1 MRPAYRHN
9 RHARKSRNKTDY
21 KGGVLSVFGGLPK
34 GGTTFDG
41 VGDHRMVMASAVFA
55 SALEPA
61 CVIKGAEHVSKSYPD
76 FLPISGGSEVKQMSV
91 FNGKRIKAE
100 IYGASRGE
108 KIGVKI
114 SGLDGFSFDENKL
127 KDFLKRR
134 SPSDKVYST
143 ARKERD
149 IPVFPAK
156 SQVKSQVKSRAE
168 LRVKLRTK
176 LRAALPK
183 EK

>member
-1 MRPAYRHN
+1 
-9 RHARKSRNKTDY
+9 
-21 KGGVLSVFGGLPK
+21 
-34 GGTTFDG
+34 
-41 VGDHRMVMASAVFA
+41 
-55 SALEPA
+55 
-61 CVIKGAEHVSKSYPD
+61 
-76 FLPISGGSEVKQMSV
+76 MSV

-149 IPVFPAK
+149 IPVFSGEITDEITIENTGKITSRITGEITNEIAGGVTERKIGGEFSCEIFNEDAAK
-156 SQVKSQVKSRAE
+156 SDLKKASGKNEVGPDRKSV
-168 LRVKLRTK
+168 V
-176 LRAALPK
+176 
-183 EK
+183 

>member
-1 MRPAYRHN
+1 
-9 RHARKSRNKTDY
+9 
-21 KGGVLSVFGGLPK
+21 
-34 GGTTFDG
+34 
-41 VGDHRMVMASAVFA
+41 
-55 SALEPA
+55 
-61 CVIKGAEHVSKSYPD
+61 
-76 FLPISGGSEVKQMSV
+76 MSV

-114 SGLDGFSFDENKL
+114 SGLDGFSFDKNKL

-149 IPVFPAK
+149 IPVFSAK
-156 SQVKSQVKSRAE
+156 SRTKSQLKTQVKSRAE

>member
-1 MRPAYRHN
+1 
-9 RHARKSRNKTDY
+9 
-21 KGGVLSVFGGLPK
+21 
-34 GGTTFDG
+34 
-41 VGDHRMVMASAVFA
+41 
-55 SALEPA
+55 
-61 CVIKGAEHVSKSYPD
+61 
-76 FLPISGGSEVKQMSV
+76 MSV

-100 IYGASRGE
+100 IYGASRVE

-149 IPVFPAK
+149 IPVFSGEITGKITACRYTLSCSFCRPRRK
-156 SQVKSQVKSRAE
+156 C
-168 LRVKLRTK
+168 
-176 LRAALPK
+176 
-183 EK
+183 